1 MERRM
6 VRICRAGDQLS
17 KKPNVSK
24 MASIEGEKGPCLRT
38 LQDIEA
44 DAAELVDVGVED
56 FGEEANLGGRHG
68 VVFGEKQLELEDAAC
83 IIR

>member
-17 KKPNVSK
+17 KKPSVSK
-24 MASIEGEKGPCLRT
+24 MTNIEGEKGPCLCT
-38 LQDIEA
+38 LQDVET

-56 FGEEANLGGRHG
+56 FGEEADLGGRHG
-68 VVFGEKQLELEDAAC
+68 VVFGEEQLELEDAAC
-83 IIR
+83 CMR